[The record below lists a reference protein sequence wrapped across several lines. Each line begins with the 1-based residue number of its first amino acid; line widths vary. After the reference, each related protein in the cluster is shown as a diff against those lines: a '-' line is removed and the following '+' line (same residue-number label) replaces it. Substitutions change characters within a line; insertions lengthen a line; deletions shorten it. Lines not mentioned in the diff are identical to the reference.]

1 LDWRQLKAKF
11 SHQSKTGWWDFNV
24 RNTIMED
31 LKYYIND
38 HYVTEKYFWHAIQS
52 LISQSKI
59 GRLLAGEKMII
70 GGVSYQIVEA
80 KN

>member
-1 LDWRQLKAKF
+1 
-11 SHQSKTGWWDFNV
+11 
-24 RNTIMED
+24 MED

-52 LISQSKI
+52 LVSQSKI

-70 GGVSYQIVEA
+70 GGVSYQM
-80 KN
+80 